1 MGRTEPQR
9 EAWLIRR
16 AHLMDPSTGVCALR
30 DVLVTDGRVA
40 RMADTIPVGDVD
52 TRRVGI
58 IEAEGLWLWPG
69 LVDLHVHFREPGFT
83 HKETIAS
90 GGAAAARGG
99 YTTVVC
105 EPNTRPPIDS
115 AGRVQELARKAREDT
130 PVRVY
135 VKAAMTLGREGKRP
149 SDIEALAREPSVVA
163 LSDDGDPVTSC
174 AVMAEVC
181 RAAAR
186 VGLPLSPHCE
196 DSPRALADYQLGAAP
211 GFEPGEPYAN
221 EPAYIERDLRLAQRY
236 GGPVH
241 FSHVSLASSVE
252 LIRQFRARASRGVG
266 VTFEVT
272 PHHLLL
278 SADDFETQPPR
289 VTPPLRSAA
298 DRDALQAA
306 LVAGAVDAV
315 ASDHA
320 PHTEQDKARGASGLI
335 GLETT
340 LGLVLTHFVHTGRL
354 TPLAAACVLST
365 RPAQILGVAGGTL
378 AVGQPADMVLIDP
391 DEEWE
396 VRADELASLSRNTPY
411 QGWKLRGRAVWVAV
425 WGRTA
430 FVHSSLRQRVH
441 PVMEAAGP

>member
-30 DVLVTDGRVA
+30 DVLVTDRRVA

-186 VGLPLSPHCE
+186 VGLPLSPHC
-196 DSPRALADYQLGAAP
+196 
-211 GFEPGEPYAN
+211 
-221 EPAYIERDLRLAQRY
+221 
-236 GGPVH
+236 
-241 FSHVSLASSVE
+241 
-252 LIRQFRARASRGVG
+252 
-266 VTFEVT
+266 
-272 PHHLLL
+272 
-278 SADDFETQPPR
+278 
-289 VTPPLRSAA
+289 
-298 DRDALQAA
+298 
-306 LVAGAVDAV
+306 
-315 ASDHA
+315 
-320 PHTEQDKARGASGLI
+320 
-335 GLETT
+335 
-340 LGLVLTHFVHTGRL
+340 
-354 TPLAAACVLST
+354 
-365 RPAQILGVAGGTL
+365 
-378 AVGQPADMVLIDP
+378 
-391 DEEWE
+391 
-396 VRADELASLSRNTPY
+396 
-411 QGWKLRGRAVWVAV
+411 
-425 WGRTA
+425 
-430 FVHSSLRQRVH
+430 
-441 PVMEAAGP
+441 